1 MKEKFSPIL
10 SLIDS
15 LNRLHQGIGE
25 SPRFMPYPLN
35 DALYINGLN
44 ADLAL
49 LYALLWASTYDY
61 SFLLIEKESGLVLK
75 VVNLH

>member
-1 MKEKFSPIL
+1 MKEKFFPIL

-35 DALYINGLN
+35 GALYVGGLN

-49 LYALLWASTYDY
+49 LYALLWTSTYDY
-61 SFLLIEKESGLVLK
+61 SFHLVEKESGVVLK
-75 VVNLH
+75 VVYLH

>member
-1 MKEKFSPIL
+1 MKEKFAPVL

-15 LNRLHQGIGE
+15 LNRLHQGISE

-35 DALYINGLN
+35 NALYINGLN

-49 LYALLWASTYDY
+49 LYALLWSSTFDY
-61 SFLLIEKESGLVLK
+61 SFLLEQKDSGLVLK